1 MKFALPLLLAAG
13 LASPALAASGFN
25 APPTVSAQAEGGSAG
40 VIRAAMDVAAPP
52 AVVWKVLSD
61 CANAPRYMPKLLSC
75 RTLERDPA
83 GRWDVREHRLQGNA
97 FKPVMRNV
105 FRTTLE
111 PPHRLAFHR
120 TGGDWK
126 RSDGEWRLR
135 PIPGGTHVTYELHVA
150 VDAPVPAGMV
160 RGAVAKGM
168 PASMLA
174 LRKEALAQAHAS

>member
-1 MKFALPLLLAAG
+1 MKSILALAFAAMAA
-13 LASPALAASGFN
+13 PALAAGGFD
-25 APPTVSAQAEGGSAG
+25 AAPTVSAQAEGGSAG
-40 VIRAAMDVAAPP
+40 VIHAAMDVAAPP

-61 CANAPRYMPKLLSC
+61 CAGAPRYMPKLLSC
-75 RTLERDPA
+75 KTLERDPA
-83 GRWDVREHRLQGNA
+83 GKWDVREHRLAGNA

-111 PPHRLAFHR
+111 PPRRLAFHR

-126 RSDGEWRLR
+126 RSDGEWRLSA
-135 PIPGGTHVTYELHVA
+135 IPGGTHVTYELHVA
-150 VDAPVPAGMV
+150 IDAPVPAGMV

-174 LRKEALAQAHAS
+174 LRKEALAQAHRS

>member
-1 MKFALPLLLAAG
+1 MKSMLVLALSALAA
-13 LASPALAASGFN
+13 PALAAPAFD
-25 APPTVSAQAEGGSAG
+25 AAPTVSAKAEGGSAG

-61 CANAPRYMPKLLSC
+61 CAAAPRYMPKLLSC
-75 RTLERDPA
+75 KTLERDPA
-83 GRWDVREHRLQGNA
+83 GKWDVREHRLEGNA

-111 PPHRLAFHR
+111 PPRRLAFHR

-126 RSDGEWRLR
+126 RSDGEWRLS

-150 VDAPVPAGMV
+150 IDAPVPAGMV
-160 RGAVAKGM
+160 RSAVAKGM

-174 LRKEALAQAHAS
+174 LRKEALAQAPRS

>member
-1 MKFALPLLLAAG
+1 MKPVLVL
-13 LASPALAASGFN
+13 ALAAIAGPSFAAGRFE
-25 APPTVSAQAEGGSAG
+25 AAPTVSAQAEGGSAG

-75 RTLERDPA
+75 KTLERDPA
-83 GRWDVREHRLQGNA
+83 GKWDVREHRLEGNA

-111 PPHRLAFHR
+111 APRRLAFRR

-126 RSDGEWRLR
+126 RSDGEWRLTA
-135 PIPGGTHVTYELHVA
+135 IPGGTHVTYELHVA
-150 VDAPVPAGMV
+150 VDAPVPASMV

-168 PASMLA
+168 PASMRA
-174 LRKEALAQAHAS
+174 LRKEALAQAHRS

>member
-1 MKFALPLLLAAG
+1 MKPILVL
-13 LASPALAASGFN
+13 ALAAIAGPSFAAGRFEA
-25 APPTVSAQAEGGSAG
+25 APAVSAQAEGGSAG

-75 RTLERDPA
+75 KTLERDPA
-83 GRWDVREHRLQGNA
+83 GRWDVREHRLEGNA

-111 PPHRLAFHR
+111 PPRRLAFRR
-120 TGGDWK
+120 TSGDWK
-126 RSDGEWRLR
+126 RSDGEWRLTA
-135 PIPGGTHVTYELHVA
+135 IPGGTHVTYELHVA
-150 VDAPVPAGMV
+150 VDAPVPASMV

-168 PASMLA
+168 PASMRA
-174 LRKEALAQAHAS
+174 LRKEALAQAHRS